1 MNGDAIGAKA
11 LAIDGNLLNIRCVST
26 TCVAQGGY
34 LVNVYAEINH
44 SVSNYWHCGYK
55 LQGAKVAIIF
65 HIAVIRNVNFGKK
78 SIISASMPSA
88 ILGIVGAGGVVVEVP
103 L

>member
-1 MNGDAIGAKA
+1 
-11 LAIDGNLLNIRCVST
+11 
-26 TCVAQGGY
+26 
-34 LVNVYAEINH
+34 
-44 SVSNYWHCGYK
+44 
-55 LQGAKVAIIF
+55 
-65 HIAVIRNVNFGKK
+65 VIRNVNFGKK